1 MSGIYKNRDGG
12 GATMHEVWIVGAK
25 RTPIGDLLGKL
36 KDVSAVDLGVTA
48 VTAALGQAGVSPA
61 EVQELACGQIYKA
74 GAKGNPGRQV
84 QLKCGMPVEGY
95 ACTIDQQCGSGMK
108 AFEIAS
114 QSIMLGK
121 SDVAVA
127 VGIESMSQAPYL
139 LKGARE
145 GYRMG
150 NGEVLDSMLYD
161 GLVCAIMGYHMGNT
175 AENLA
180 QKYNITRQEQ
190 DELALLSHQRA
201 VKAIQGGFFD
211 AEIVPVTIETRKG
224 PVIVD
229 RDEHPR
235 ADVTLEKLSAMKPAF
250 KKDGTVTAGNASG
263 VNDGAAALVLVSAEK
278 GKALGLKPMAKLRS
292 TANFGVPP
300 EVMGI
305 GPAYAVPKAIA
316 LAGLTAADIGYYEI
330 NEAFAAQ
337 FLAVNRELKLSMEQV
352 NANGSGIGLGHPVG
366 CTAARIIV
374 SLIYEMQRR
383 DTRFGLASL
392 CVGGGPA
399 IGTVIEKM

>member
-1 MSGIYKNRDGG
+1 
-12 GATMHEVWIVGAK
+12 MHEVWIVGAK
-25 RTPIGDLLGKL
+25 RTPIGDFLGKL

-48 VTAALGQAGVSPA
+48 VNAALEQSGVAASQ
-61 EVQELACGQIYKA
+61 VQELTCGQIYKA

-150 NGEVLDSMLYD
+150 NGEMLDSMLYD
-161 GLVCAIMGYHMGNT
+161 GLICAIMGYHMGNT

-180 QKYNITRQEQ
+180 QKYNISRQEQ
-190 DELALLSHQRA
+190 DELALISHQRA
-201 VKAIQGGFFD
+201 IRAIQAGTFD
-211 AEIVPVTIETRKG
+211 AEIVPVTIQSRKG
-224 PVIVD
+224 PVIVNT
-229 RDEHPR
+229 DEHPR
-235 ADVTLEKLSAMKPAF
+235 ADVSMEKLSAMKPAF

-278 GKALGLKPMAKLRS
+278 GKELGLKPMAKLRS

-300 EVMGI
+300 EIMGI
-305 GPAYAVPKAIA
+305 GPAYAVPKAIS

-374 SLIYEMQRR
+374 SLIYEMHRR
-383 DTRFGLASL
+383 DVRFGLASL

>member
-1 MSGIYKNRDGG
+1 
-12 GATMHEVWIVGAK
+12 MHEVWIIGAK
-25 RTPIGDLLGKL
+25 RTPIGDFLGKL

-48 VTAALGQAGVSPA
+48 VNAALEQAGVSPSQ
-61 EVQELACGQIYKA
+61 VQELACGQIYKA

-108 AFEIAS
+108 AFEIAG

-121 SDVAVA
+121 SDIAVA
-127 VGIESMSQAPYL
+127 VGIESMTQAPYL

-150 NGEVLDSMLYD
+150 NGEILDSMLYD

-201 VKAIQGGFFD
+201 VKAIQAGTFK
-211 AEIVPVTIETRKG
+211 AEIVPVAIETRKG
-224 PVIVD
+224 KVIVD
-229 RDEHPR
+229 TDEHPR
-235 ADVTLEKLSAMKPAF
+235 ADITMEKLTAMKPAF

-278 GKALGLKPMAKLRS
+278 GKELGVKPLAKLRS
-292 TANFGVPP
+292 TANFGVAP
-300 EVMGI
+300 EIMGI
-305 GPAYAVPKAIA
+305 GPAFAVPKAIA

-337 FLAVNRELKLSMEQV
+337 FLAVNRELKLSMDQV
-352 NANGSGIGLGHPVG
+352 NGNGSGIGLGHPVG

-383 DTRFGLASL
+383 EVRFGLASL

>member
-1 MSGIYKNRDGG
+1 
-12 GATMHEVWIVGAK
+12 MHEVWIVGAK
-25 RTPIGDLLGKL
+25 RTPIGDFLGKL
-36 KDVSAVDLGVTA
+36 KDVSAVDLGVIA
-48 VTAALGQAGVSPA
+48 VNAALEQSGVAASQ
-61 EVQELACGQIYKA
+61 VQELTCGQIYKA

-150 NGEVLDSMLYD
+150 NGEMLDSMLYD
-161 GLVCAIMGYHMGNT
+161 GLICAIMGYHMGNT

-180 QKYNITRQEQ
+180 QKYNISRQEQ
-190 DELALLSHQRA
+190 DELALISHQRA
-201 VKAIQGGFFD
+201 IRAIQAGTFD
-211 AEIVPVTIETRKG
+211 AEIVPVTIQSRKG
-224 PVIVD
+224 PVIVNT
-229 RDEHPR
+229 DEHPR
-235 ADVTLEKLSAMKPAF
+235 ADVSMEKLSAMKPAF

-278 GKALGLKPMAKLRS
+278 GKELGLKPMAKLRS

-337 FLAVNRELKLSMEQV
+337 FLAVNRELKLSTEQV

-383 DTRFGLASL
+383 DVRFGLASL

>member
-1 MSGIYKNRDGG
+1 MR
-12 GATMHEVWIVGAK
+12 EVVIVGAK
-25 RTPIGDLLGKL
+25 RTPIGDFLGSL
-36 KDVSAVDLGVTA
+36 KDVCAVDLGVTA
-48 VTAALGQAGVSPA
+48 VTAALSQAGVTPNQ
-61 EVQELACGQIYKA
+61 VTELACGMIYKA
-74 GAKGNPGRQV
+74 GAKGNPGRQI
-84 QLKCGMPVEGY
+84 QLKTGMPADGF
-95 ACTIDQQCGSGMK
+95 ACTVDQQCGSGMK

-121 SDVAVA
+121 TDIAVA

-139 LKGARE
+139 LKSGRE

-150 NGEVLDSMLYD
+150 NGEILDSMLYD
-161 GLVCAIMGYHMGNT
+161 GLVCAIMGYHMGLT
-175 AENLA
+175 AETLA
-180 QKYNITRQEQ
+180 ERYKISRQEQ
-190 DELALLSHQRA
+190 DELSFMSHDRA
-201 VKAIQGGFFD
+201 NKAIAAGTFND
-211 AEIVPVTIETRKG
+211 EIVPVTIQTRKG
-224 PVIVD
+224 ATVVD
-229 RDEHPR
+229 KDEHPR
-235 ADVTLEKLSAMKPAF
+235 TDISLDRLAAMKPAF

-263 VNDGAAALVLVSAEK
+263 VNDGAAALVLVAAD
-278 GKALGLKPMAKLRS
+278 KAKELGLKPLARLVS
-292 TANFGVPP
+292 TANAGVPA

-337 FLAVNRELKLSMEQV
+337 FLAVNRELKLSFDKV

-374 SLIYEMQRR
+374 SLIYEMARR
-383 DTRFGLASL
+383 KVDHGVASL

-399 IGTVIEKM
+399 IATVLGRP

>member
-1 MSGIYKNRDGG
+1 
-12 GATMHEVWIVGAK
+12 MHEVWIVGAK
-25 RTPIGDLLGKL
+25 RTPIGDFLGKL

-48 VTAALGQAGVSPA
+48 VNAALDQAGVSPA
-61 EVQELACGQIYKA
+61 QVQELACGQIYKA

-95 ACTIDQQCGSGMK
+95 ACTVDQQCGSGMK

-145 GYRMG
+145 GFRMG
-150 NGEVLDSMLYD
+150 NCEMLDSMLYD

-180 QKYNITRQEQ
+180 QQYNISRQEQ
-190 DELALLSHQRA
+190 DELAVLSHQRA
-201 VKAIQGGFFD
+201 IRAIQAGTFD
-211 AEIVPVTIETRKG
+211 AEIVPVTIQTRKG
-224 PVIVD
+224 PVIVNT
-229 RDEHPR
+229 DEHPR
-235 ADVTLEKLSAMKPAF
+235 ADVSMEKLSAMKPAF

-263 VNDGAAALVLVSAEK
+263 VNDGAAALVLMSAEK
-278 GKALGLKPMAKLRS
+278 GKAMGVKPLAKLRA
-292 TANFGVPP
+292 TANFGVAP

-305 GPAYAVPKAIA
+305 GPAFAAPKAIA

-383 DTRFGLASL
+383 DVRFGLASL

>member
-1 MSGIYKNRDGG
+1 MN
-12 GATMHEVWIVGAK
+12 EVWIIGAK
-25 RTPIGDLLGKL
+25 RTPIGDFLGKL

-48 VTAALGQAGVSPA
+48 VKAALEQSGVSPA
-61 EVQELACGQIYKA
+61 QVQELACGQIYKA
-74 GAKGNPGRQV
+74 GAKGNPGRQI

-95 ACTIDQQCGSGMK
+95 ACTVDQQCGSGMK

-150 NGEVLDSMLYD
+150 YGDMLDSMLYD

-180 QKYNITRQEQ
+180 QKYDISRQEQ
-190 DELALLSHQRA
+190 DELAFLSHQRA
-201 VKAIQGGFFD
+201 VAAIKAGTFKN
-211 AEIVPVTIETRKG
+211 EIVPVVIETRKG
-224 PVIVD
+224 NVTVD
-229 RDEHPR
+229 TDEHPR
-235 ADVTLEKLSAMKPAF
+235 ADVTMEKLSAMKPAF

-278 GKALGLKPMAKLRS
+278 GKAMGLKPLAKLRS
-292 TANFGVPP
+292 TANFGVAP
-300 EVMGI
+300 EIMGI
-305 GPAYAVPKAIA
+305 GPAFAVPKAIS

-337 FLAVNRELKLSMEQV
+337 FLAVNRELKLNMDQV

-383 DTRFGLASL
+383 DVRYGLASL

>member
-1 MSGIYKNRDGG
+1 
-12 GATMHEVWIVGAK
+12 MHEVWIVGAK
-25 RTPIGDLLGKL
+25 RTPIGDFLGKL

-48 VTAALGQAGVSPA
+48 VNAALEQSGVAASQ
-61 EVQELACGQIYKA
+61 VQELTCGQIYKA

-150 NGEVLDSMLYD
+150 NGEMLDSMLYD
-161 GLVCAIMGYHMGNT
+161 GLICAIMGYHMGNT

-180 QKYNITRQEQ
+180 QKYNISRQEQ
-190 DELALLSHQRA
+190 DELALISHQRA
-201 VKAIQGGFFD
+201 IRAIQAGTFD
-211 AEIVPVTIETRKG
+211 AEIVPVTIQSRKG
-224 PVIVD
+224 PVIINT
-229 RDEHPR
+229 DEHPR
-235 ADVTLEKLSAMKPAF
+235 ADVSMEKLSAMKPAF

-278 GKALGLKPMAKLRS
+278 GKELGLKPMAKLRS

-374 SLIYEMQRR
+374 SLIYEMHRR
-383 DTRFGLASL
+383 DVRFGLASL

>member
-1 MSGIYKNRDGG
+1 
-12 GATMHEVWIVGAK
+12 MHEVWIVGAK
-25 RTPIGDLLGKL
+25 RTPIGDFLGKL

-48 VTAALGQAGVSPA
+48 VNAALEQSGVA
-61 EVQELACGQIYKA
+61 AAQVQELACGQIYKA

-95 ACTIDQQCGSGMK
+95 ACTVDQQCGSGMK

-150 NGEVLDSMLYD
+150 NGEMLDSMLYD

-180 QKYNITRQEQ
+180 QKYNISRQEQ
-190 DELALLSHQRA
+190 DELALISHQRA
-201 VKAIQGGFFD
+201 IRAIQAGTFD
-211 AEIVPVTIETRKG
+211 AEIVPVTIQSRKG
-224 PVIVD
+224 PVIVNT
-229 RDEHPR
+229 DEHPR
-235 ADVTLEKLSAMKPAF
+235 ADVSMEKLSAMKPAF

-278 GKALGLKPMAKLRS
+278 GKELGLKPMAKLRS

-337 FLAVNRELKLSMEQV
+337 FLAVNRELKLNMEQV

-383 DTRFGLASL
+383 DVRFGLASL

>member
-1 MSGIYKNRDGG
+1 MQ
-12 GATMHEVWIVGAK
+12 EVWIVGAK
-25 RTPIGDLLGKL
+25 RTPIGDFLGKL
-36 KDVSAVDLGVTA
+36 KDVSAVELGVIA
-48 VTAALGQAGVSPA
+48 VNAALEQAGVA
-61 EVQELACGQIYKA
+61 AADVQELTCGQIYKA
-74 GAKGNPGRQV
+74 GAKGNPGRQI
-84 QLKCGMPVEGY
+84 QLKCGMSTESY

-121 SDVAVA
+121 SDIAVA
-127 VGIESMSQAPYL
+127 VGIESMTQAPYL

-145 GYRMG
+145 GHRMG
-150 NGEVLDSMLYD
+150 NGEMLDSMLSD
-161 GLVCAIMGYHMGNT
+161 GLICAIMGYHMGNT

-180 QKYNITRQEQ
+180 QKYNISREEQ

-201 VKAIQGGFFD
+201 IKAIKDGVFK
-211 AEIVPVTIETRKG
+211 AEIVPVTIQTRKG
-224 PVIVD
+224 TVVVD
-229 RDEHPR
+229 TDEHPR
-235 ADVTLEKLSAMKPAF
+235 ADVSLEKLAAMKPAF

-305 GPAYAVPKAIA
+305 GPAYAIPKAIA
-316 LAGLTAADIGYYEI
+316 LAGLTADDIGYYEI

-337 FLAVNRELKLSMEQV
+337 FLAVNRELKLSMDKV
-352 NANGSGIGLGHPVG
+352 NGNGSGIGLGHPVG

-383 DTRFGLASL
+383 DVRYGLASL

>member
-1 MSGIYKNRDGG
+1 MN
-12 GATMHEVWIVGAK
+12 EVWIVGAK
-25 RTPIGDLLGKL
+25 RTPIGDFLGKL

-48 VTAALGQAGVSPA
+48 VNAALAQAGVSA
-61 EVQELACGQIYKA
+61 AQVQELACGEIYKA
-74 GAKGNPGRQV
+74 GNKGNPGRQI
-84 QLKCGMPVEGY
+84 QLKCGMPVEGF
-95 ACTIDQQCGSGMK
+95 ACTVDQQCGSGMK

-114 QSIMLGK
+114 HSIMLGK
-121 SDVAVA
+121 TDVAVA
-127 VGIESMSQAPYL
+127 VGIENMTQAPYL
-139 LKGARE
+139 MKGARE

-180 QKYNITRQEQ
+180 QKYNIGRQEQ

-201 VKAIQGGFFD
+201 VKAIQTGVFKG
-211 AEIVPVTIETRKG
+211 EIVPVQIETRKG
-224 PVIVD
+224 MVTVD
-229 RDEHPR
+229 TDEHPR
-235 ADVTLEKLSAMKPAF
+235 ADISMEKLSAMKPAF

-263 VNDGAAALVLVSAEK
+263 VNDGAAALVLVSADK
-278 GKALGLKPMAKLRS
+278 GKALGVKPLAKLRS
-292 TANFGVPP
+292 TANVGVAP
-300 EVMGI
+300 EFMGI
-305 GPAYAVPKAIA
+305 GPAFAVPKAIA
-316 LAGLTAADIGYYEI
+316 MAGLTADDIGYYEI

-337 FLAVNRELKLSMEQV
+337 FLAVNRELKLSMDKV

-374 SLIYEMQRR
+374 SLIYEMHRR
-383 DTRFGLASL
+383 DVRFGVASL

>member
-1 MSGIYKNRDGG
+1 MQKNSKAGG
-12 GATMHEVWIVGAK
+12 QFMNEVWILGAK
-25 RTPIGDLLGKL
+25 RTPIGDFLGKL
-36 KDVSAVDLGVTA
+36 KDVSAVELGVTA
-48 VTAALGQAGVSPA
+48 VNAALAQSGIFPA
-61 EVQELACGQIYKA
+61 QVQELVCGQIYKA
-74 GAKGNPGRQV
+74 GAKGNPGRQI
-84 QLKCGMPVEGY
+84 QLKCGMPIEGY
-95 ACTIDQQCGSGMK
+95 ACTVDQQCGSGMK

-121 SDVAVA
+121 SEVAVA

-150 NGEVLDSMLYD
+150 NGEIIDSMLHD
-161 GLVCAIMGYHMGNT
+161 GLVCAMMGYHMGNT
-175 AENLA
+175 AETLA
-180 QKYNITRQEQ
+180 KQYGISRREQ

-201 VKAIQGGFFD
+201 IKAIHDGTFD
-211 AEIVPVTIETRKG
+211 AEIAAVTLATRKG
-224 PVIVD
+224 PVTID
-229 RDEHPR
+229 TDEHPR
-235 ADVTLEKLSAMKPAF
+235 ADITLEKLAAMKPAF
-250 KKDGTVTAGNASG
+250 QKEGTVTAGNASG

-278 GKALGLKPMAKLRS
+278 GKALGAAPLAKLRS
-292 TANFGVPP
+292 TANFGVAP

-305 GPAYAVPKAIA
+305 GPAYAVPKAIS

-366 CTAARIIV
+366 CTAARIVV
-374 SLIYEMQRR
+374 SLIYEMRR
-383 DTRFGLASL
+383 RNVRFGLAPL

>member
-1 MSGIYKNRDGG
+1 MQ
-12 GATMHEVWIVGAK
+12 EVWIVAAK
-25 RTPIGDLLGKL
+25 RTPIGDFLGKL

-48 VTAALGQAGVSPA
+48 VNAALEQASIPA
-61 EVQELACGQIYKA
+61 ASVQELACGQIYKA
-74 GAKGNPGRQV
+74 GVKGNPGRQI

-108 AFEIAS
+108 AFEVVS

-121 SDVAVA
+121 SDIAVA

-139 LKGARE
+139 LKGVRE

-150 NGEVLDSMLYD
+150 NGEIVDSMLHD
-161 GLVCAIMGYHMGNT
+161 GLICAMMGYHMGMT

-180 QKYNITRQEQ
+180 QKYRVNRREQ

-201 VKAIQGGFFD
+201 IRAIQSGIFD

-224 PVIVD
+224 TVVVKQ
-229 RDEHPR
+229 DEHPR
-235 ADVTLEKLSAMKPAF
+235 VDVSLEKLAAMKPAF

-278 GKALGLKPMAKLRS
+278 GKAMGLKALAKLRS
-292 TANFGVPP
+292 TANFGVSP
-300 EVMGI
+300 EIMGI
-305 GPAYAVPKAIA
+305 GPAYAVPKAIE
-316 LAGLTAADIGYYEI
+316 LAGLAAADIGYYEI

-337 FLAVNRELKLSMEQV
+337 YLAVNRELKLDPAKV

-383 DTRFGLASL
+383 NVQFGLASL

>member
-1 MSGIYKNRDGG
+1 MN
-12 GATMHEVWIVGAK
+12 EVWIVGAK
-25 RTPIGDLLGKL
+25 RTPIGDFLGKL
-36 KDVSAVDLGVTA
+36 KDVSAVDLGVIA
-48 VTAALGQAGVSPA
+48 VTAAMEQAGVKP
-61 EVQELACGQIYKA
+61 EQVQEIACGQIYKA

-84 QLKCGMPVEGY
+84 QLKCGMPVESY

-108 AFEIAS
+108 AFEVAC
-114 QSIMLGK
+114 QSIQLGK

-127 VGIESMSQAPYL
+127 VGIESMTQAPYL

-145 GYRMG
+145 GQRMG
-150 NGEVLDSMLYD
+150 NGEMLDSMLYD

-190 DELALLSHQRA
+190 DELAVLSHQRA
-201 VKAIQGGFFD
+201 VKAIQAGVFKD
-211 AEIVPVTIETRKG
+211 EIVPVTIQTRKG
-224 PVIVD
+224 PVTVD
-229 RDEHPR
+229 TDEHPR
-235 ADVTLEKLSAMKPAF
+235 ADVTLEKLAAMKPAF

-263 VNDGAAALVLVSAEK
+263 VNDGAAALVLVSASK
-278 GKALGLKPMAKLRS
+278 GKELGLKPLAKMRS
-292 TANFGVPP
+292 TANVGVAP

-305 GPAYAVPKAIA
+305 GPAFAVPKAIA

-337 FLAVNRELKLSMEQV
+337 FLAVNRELKLSMDIV

-383 DTRFGLASL
+383 NVRYGLASL

>member
-1 MSGIYKNRDGG
+1 MR
-12 GATMHEVWIVGAK
+12 EVWIVGAK
-25 RTPIGDLLGKL
+25 RTPIGDFLGKL

-48 VTAALGQAGVSPA
+48 VNAALAQAEVSSSQ
-61 EVQELACGQIYKA
+61 VQELACGQIYKA
-74 GAKGNPGRQV
+74 GAKGNPGRQI
-84 QLKCGMPVEGY
+84 QLKSGMPVEGF

-108 AFEIAS
+108 AFEIVS
-114 QSIMLGK
+114 QSILLGK
-121 SDVAVA
+121 SDIAVA

-150 NGEVLDSMLYD
+150 NGEILDSMLYD
-161 GLVCAIMGYHMGNT
+161 GLVCAMMGYHMGLT

-180 QKYNITRQEQ
+180 GKYQVSRREQ

-201 VKAIQGGFFD
+201 TRAIQNGIFD
-211 AEIVPVTIETRKG
+211 AEIVPVTIETKKG
-224 PVIVD
+224 PVVI
-229 RDEHPR
+229 RQDEHPR
-235 ADVTLEKLSAMKPAF
+235 ADISLDKLATMKPAF

-263 VNDGAAALVLVSAEK
+263 VNDGAAALVLVSADK
-278 GKALGLKPMAKLRS
+278 GKELSLKPLAKLRS

-300 EVMGI
+300 EIMGI
-305 GPAYAVPKAIA
+305 GPAYAVPRAIQ
-316 LAGLTAADIGYYEI
+316 LAGLAPEDIGYYEI

-337 FLAVNRELKLSMEQV
+337 FLAVNRELKLDMEKV

-383 DTRFGLASL
+383 DVRFGLASL

>member
-1 MSGIYKNRDGG
+1 MN
-12 GATMHEVWIVGAK
+12 EVWIVGAK
-25 RTPIGDLLGKL
+25 RTPIGDFLGKL

-48 VTAALGQAGVSPA
+48 VNAALAQAGVSPA
-61 EVQELACGQIYKA
+61 QIQELACGEIYKA
-74 GAKGNPGRQV
+74 GNKGNPGRQI

-108 AFEIAS
+108 AFEVAS

-121 SDVAVA
+121 SDLAVA
-127 VGIESMSQAPYL
+127 VGIESMTQAPYL
-139 LKGARE
+139 LKGGRE

-150 NGEVLDSMLYD
+150 NGEMLDSMLYD
-161 GLVCAIMGYHMGNT
+161 GLVCAIMGYHMGLT

-180 QKYNITRQEQ
+180 QQYSITRQEQ
-190 DELALLSHQRA
+190 DELALISHQRA
-201 VKAIQGGFFD
+201 IKAIQAGTFK
-211 AEIVPVTIETRKG
+211 AEIVPVQIETRKG
-224 PVIVD
+224 MVTVD
-229 RDEHPR
+229 TDEHPR
-235 ADVTLEKLSAMKPAF
+235 ADISMEKLSAMKPAF

-263 VNDGAAALVLVSAEK
+263 VNDGAAALVLVSADK
-278 GKALGLKPMAKLRS
+278 GKALGVKPLAKLRS
-292 TANFGVPP
+292 TANVGVAP
-300 EVMGI
+300 EFMGI
-305 GPAYAVPKAIA
+305 GPAFAVPKAIA
-316 LAGLTAADIGYYEI
+316 MAGLTADDIGYYEI

-337 FLAVNRELKLSMEQV
+337 FLAVNRELKLSMDKV

-374 SLIYEMQRR
+374 SLIYEMHRR
-383 DTRFGLASL
+383 DVRFGVASL

>member
-1 MSGIYKNRDGG
+1 
-12 GATMHEVWIVGAK
+12 MHEVWIVGAK

-48 VTAALGQAGVSPA
+48 VTAALGQAGVAPT

-150 NGEVLDSMLYD
+150 NGELLDSMLYD

-201 VKAIQGGFFD
+201 VKAIQGGVFD
-211 AEIVPVTIETRKG
+211 AEIVPVTIESRKG

-292 TANFGVPP
+292 TANFGVSP

-337 FLAVNRELKLSMEQV
+337 FLAVNRELKLSMDQV

>member
-1 MSGIYKNRDGG
+1 MRD
-12 GATMHEVWIVGAK
+12 VWIVGAK
-25 RTPIGDLLGKL
+25 RTPIGDFSGKL

-48 VTAALGQAGVSPA
+48 VNAALEQAKVAPSQI
-61 EVQELACGQIYKA
+61 QELACGQIYKA
-74 GAKGNPGRQV
+74 GAKGNPGRQI

-108 AFEIAS
+108 AFEIVS
-114 QSIMLGK
+114 QSIILEK
-121 SDVAVA
+121 SDIAVA

-150 NGEVLDSMLYD
+150 NGELLDSMLYD
-161 GLVCAIMGYHMGNT
+161 GLVCAMMGYHMGLT

-180 QKYNITRQEQ
+180 QKYQISRQEQ

-201 VKAIQGGFFD
+201 IRAIQTGAFS
-211 AEIVPVTIETRKG
+211 AEIAPVTLETRKG
-224 PVIVD
+224 LVTVD
-229 RDEHPR
+229 TDEHPR
-235 ADVTLEKLSAMKPAF
+235 ADVTFEKLAAMKPAF

-263 VNDGAAALVLVSAEK
+263 VNDGAAALVLVSADK
-278 GKALGLKPMAKLRS
+278 GKELGLKPLAKLRS

-300 EVMGI
+300 EIMGI
-305 GPAYAVPKAIA
+305 GPAYAVPKAIQ
-316 LAGLTAADIGYYEI
+316 LAGLAPEDIGYYEI

-337 FLAVNRELKLSMEQV
+337 FLAVNRELKLDMAKV

-383 DTRFGLASL
+383 DIQFGLASL